1 MSKDEWKK
9 EMNSPGNFVDTMF
22 LHIFSNIV
30 KRRLVIVPVFKS
42 TAHDDVTGLIE
53 IIPKLEAG
61 LPMYYLYYSDQKF
74 LNGHHQSIR
83 PSHENFVML

>member
-1 MSKDEWKK
+1 MKVPMVNQCPK
-9 EMNSPGNFVDTMF
+9 MNCSGNFADTRF

-53 IIPKLEAG
+53 IIPKLEAK
-61 LPMYYLYYSDQKF
+61 LLMYY
-74 LNGHHQSIR
+74 
-83 PSHENFVML
+83 P